1 MITYNDNQL
10 HEVDDTN
17 LGMDVTV
24 GCIEYFPFLL
34 YFNYERSN
42 CTFTSIIMMSALK
55 NFGTDILYQNEIE
68 NLQLYYSQ
76 MENTIKRTESNA
88 VNA

>member
-1 MITYNDNQL
+1 M
-10 HEVDDTN
+10 
-17 LGMDVTV
+17 
-24 GCIEYFPFLL
+24 
-34 YFNYERSN
+34 
-42 CTFTSIIMMSALK
+42 SILK